1 MRILHQ
7 FFSPLLS
14 LGFWLI
20 RALPVWVCLLLAL
33 YLTSNVQIVPADQR
47 ALVFRFGA
55 LVHKG
60 TPQAEQG
67 PGLMFAFPAP
77 IDRVE
82 LFFAKKVRTL
92 EVQDLH
98 LPKDP
103 ARAFSTKTLDP
114 ERVGYILS
122 ADQNILHVRLS
133 VQYQISSAEEYF
145 VTYENPQEIM
155 RSVVLASTVLEAGKR
170 SIDDI
175 LTDGRDQWVRSI
187 HTRSQSRMDSQK
199 LGVKIISL
207 EIMDL
212 QVPSAVRSDFQAVQS
227 SVVDAQTLEQEA
239 NAYRAEQVPKAKTWA
254 NNEINDA
261 QSYSLLLLSNAR
273 SENETFVSL
282 ITDDPKLLKTR
293 IYRERLQ
300 SIFNDIGSVR
310 FVPPPTKNGMRI
322 TVREGR

>member
-1 MRILHQ
+1 MHLLQQ

-20 RALPVWVCLLLAL
+20 RALPFWVCLLLVL

-47 ALVFRFGA
+47 AMVFRFGA
-55 LVHKG
+55 LVHQG

-82 LFFAKKVRTL
+82 LFSANKVHTL

-98 LPKDP
+98 LPNEP

-114 ERVGYILS
+114 EQVGYILS
-122 ADQNILHVRLS
+122 ADQNLLHVRLS
-133 VQYQISSAEEYF
+133 VQYQVSSAEDYF
-145 VTYENPQEIM
+145 VHYDAPQKIM
-155 RSVVLASTVLEAGKR
+155 RSIVLATTVLEAGKR

-175 LTDGRDQWVRSI
+175 LTDGRDQWMRSI
-187 HTRSQSRMDSQK
+187 HTRSQKRMDAQE

-207 EIMDL
+207 EIVDL

-227 SVVDAQTLEQEA
+227 AVVDAQTLEQEA
-239 NAYRAEQVPKAKTWA
+239 KAYRAEQIPKAKTWA
-254 NNEINDA
+254 NNEVNGA
-261 QSYSLLLLSNAR
+261 QSDALLLISNAR
-273 SENETFVSL
+273 AENEAFLSL

-300 SIFNDIGSVR
+300 SIFEDIGSVR

>member
-1 MRILHQ
+1 MRILQQ
-7 FFSPLLS
+7 FFSPLLL

-33 YLTSNVQIVPADQR
+33 YLTSNIQIVPADQR

-55 LVHKG
+55 LVHQG

-77 IDRVE
+77 IDSVE
-82 LFFAKKVRTL
+82 LFSPQKVRTL
-92 EVQDLH
+92 EVQELH

-114 ERVGYILS
+114 EQVGYILT
-122 ADQNILHVRLS
+122 ADQNLLHVRLS
-133 VQYQISSAEEYF
+133 VQYQISSAEDYF
-145 VTYENPQEIM
+145 VNYDSPQAIM
-155 RSVVLASTVLEAGKR
+155 RSVVLASTSLEAGKR

-175 LTDGRDQWVRSI
+175 LTDGRDQWVRAI
-187 HTRSQSRMDSQK
+187 HKSSQARMDSQE

-227 SVVDAQTLEQEA
+227 AVVDAQTLEQEA
-239 NAYRAEQVPKAKTWA
+239 NAYRAEQIPKAKTWG
-254 NNEINDA
+254 NNEINGARSDA
-261 QSYSLLLLSNAR
+261 LLLLSNAR
-273 SENETFVSL
+273 SENKAFVSL
-282 ITDDPKLLKTR
+282 ITDNPKLLRTR
-293 IYRERLQ
+293 IYRERLKA
-300 SIFNDIGSVR
+300 IFEDIGSVR